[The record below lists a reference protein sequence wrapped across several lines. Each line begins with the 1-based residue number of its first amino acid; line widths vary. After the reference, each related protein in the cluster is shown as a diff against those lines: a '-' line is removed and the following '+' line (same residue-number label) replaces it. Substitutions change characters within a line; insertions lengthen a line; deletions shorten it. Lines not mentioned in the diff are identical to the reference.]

1 MPHDVDSTVFF
12 FRPLPDRRQQP
23 ERRAQWRGGRRGDD
37 FSPAMREGAARI
49 IGEYTD
55 QPGLA
60 LSLDHAAHLFSM
72 DVNACAG
79 LLLMLT
85 ERGVLTRTL
94 NGHFVMLPGAAHPVR
109 VANRPRGTAED
120 RRPA

>member
-1 MPHDVDSTVFF
+1 MPHDVDSTVF

-23 ERRAQWRGGRRGDD
+23 ERRAQWRGGRQGDD
-37 FSPAMREGAARI
+37 FSPAMRERAARI
-49 IGEYTD
+49 IGEYRE

-60 LSLDHAAHLFSM
+60 LSLEHAAHLFGV
-72 DVNACAG
+72 DVNTCAG
-79 LLLMLT
+79 LLLMFT

-94 NGHFVMLPGAAHPVR
+94 NGHFVMLPGSAHPAC
-109 VANRPRGTAED
+109 VANRRHGTVED